1 MSEQAPEA
9 FSLNETPGDGGVVVT
24 LRGELDVVAAAEV
37 SEALRRH
44 LAAGQRLL
52 VDLGEVTFI
61 DSTGLAAI
69 VKSPENEA
77 ERALLVLRPS
87 QHRQP
92 QRLLDLTNV
101 SQLFTFEPGSEPA

>member
-1 MSEQAPEA
+1 MSDQAPEA
-9 FSLNETPGDGGVVVT
+9 FSLNETAGNDGVVVT

-37 SEALRRH
+37 SETLRRN
-44 LAAGQRLL
+44 LASGQRLL

-69 VKSPENEA
+69 VKSPETEA
-77 ERALLVLRPS
+77 ERARLVLRPS
-87 QHRQP
+87 QHQQP

-101 SQLFTFEPGSEPA
+101 SELFTFES